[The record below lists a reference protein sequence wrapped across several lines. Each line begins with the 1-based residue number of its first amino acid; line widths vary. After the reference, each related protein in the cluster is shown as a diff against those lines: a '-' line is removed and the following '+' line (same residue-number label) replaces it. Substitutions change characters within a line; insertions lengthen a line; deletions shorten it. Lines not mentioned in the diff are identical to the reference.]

1 MDAPWAETRAGSGRP
16 HASSLGAV
24 TNQHLETPYG
34 FRSNRTFV
42 LPPHYPA
49 LSRDVGVYV
58 HHAWVRTIGADNI
71 CGACLMFL
79 RVHTAIASTLFGRNK
94 NSFHAQPVVVDNN

>member
-16 HASSLGAV
+16 HASSLGTV

-42 LPPHYPA
+42 LPLHYPA

-58 HHAWVRTIGADNI
+58 RHAWVRTTGADNI
-71 CGACLMFL
+71 
-79 RVHTAIASTLFGRNK
+79 
-94 NSFHAQPVVVDNN
+94 